1 MSVTIAVG
9 ASRAT
14 VDPGPR
20 LRSVLGLT
28 RLEGRRLIT
37 HPAILMGPGLVLL
50 IGGRSVPAFRFLF
63 VSGSGY
69 FAIGIGTFVAAN
81 LCASR
86 SRRDRT
92 EELLASLPL
101 RAADRTAAH
110 LLSVALPLAAALVIA
125 AVLAMVTRP
134 WVGASERLDIE
145 PRMIMHGL
153 LDFAQA
159 PLIVAFLGVAGVV
172 LARWFSTAISVPA
185 ALAGIIAIN
194 SLAGL
199 TRGPLRWLNPSSAY
213 SSTALE
219 PASAMAWH
227 LAYLV
232 GLILLLGLIALARRP
247 RAPELWIYGAVA
259 VALTAVGGVLQVV
272 AASS

>member
-1 MSVTIAVG
+1 VSVAIAVEAPL
-9 ASRAT
+9 AS

-20 LRSVLGLT
+20 VRSVLGLT
-28 RLEGRRLIT
+28 RVEARRLIT
-37 HPAILMGPGLVLL
+37 NPAIVVGPGLVLL
-50 IGGRSVPAFRFLF
+50 FGARSLSAFRFLLL
-63 VSGSGY
+63 SGLGF

-101 RAADRTAAH
+101 RAADRTAAN
-110 LLSVALPLAAALVIA
+110 LLSIALPLAAAVVLA

-134 WVGASERLDIE
+134 WVGASGRLDVE

-159 PLIVAFLGVAGVV
+159 PLLIGFLGVAGVV
-172 LARWFSTAISVPA
+172 LARWFSLAIGLPVA
-185 ALAGIIAIN
+185 IGGIVAIN

-199 TRGPLRWLNPSSAY
+199 TAGPLHWLNPSSAY

-219 PASAMAWH
+219 PASTMAWH

-232 GLILLLGLIALARRP
+232 GLILLLGLVALARRP
-247 RAPELWIYGAVA
+247 RAPGLQIYGAVA

-272 AASS
+272 AASP